1 MTEYRYVYYLSDRC
15 LHNILEICFKNYK
28 FDILDKYEKDE
39 LYFVLMKNC
48 ANRYYNENRIRYFV
62 RKSMKRMES
71 KCIIKELVDILVKE
85 MINTELAIE
94 YMSKENYLI
103 LVSYEQQQKNIN
115 VSSKEFN
122 CEYCTLCK

>member
-28 FDILDKYEKDE
+28 FDILDQYEKDE
-39 LYFVLMKNC
+39 LYFILMKNC

-85 MINTELAIE
+85 MINTELAIV
-94 YMSKENYLI
+94 
-103 LVSYEQQQKNIN
+103 VSYEQQQKNIN
-115 VSSKEFN
+115 VSSNEFK
-122 CEYCTLCK
+122 CDYCTLCK